1 MLSAIT
7 SHVLTSERTV
17 KLNYMRDTSR
27 NAPTLKKIEH
37 LLNNIEIQIHVP
49 LVTSLLTMSIHHQ
62 SKSHFKTLT
71 EGKNKFSRHLEQL
84 SSSSGRVLGI
94 TTDIFKAGK
103 SEYNTTLDNVLF
115 YATTK
120 VNSPKT

>member
-27 NAPTLKKIEH
+27 NAPTLKEIEY
-37 LLNNIEIQIHVP
+37 LLNNIEIQIHTP
-49 LVTSLLTMSIHHQ
+49 LVTSPLTMSIHHQ

-84 SSSSGRVLGI
+84 SSSEGQVL
-94 TTDIFKAGK
+94 
-103 SEYNTTLDNVLF
+103 
-115 YATTK
+115 
-120 VNSPKT
+120 